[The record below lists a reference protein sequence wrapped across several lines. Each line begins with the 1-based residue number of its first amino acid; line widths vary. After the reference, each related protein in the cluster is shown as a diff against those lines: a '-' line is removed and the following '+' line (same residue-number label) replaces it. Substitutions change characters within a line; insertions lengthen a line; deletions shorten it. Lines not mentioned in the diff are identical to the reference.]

1 MTDHVQ
7 HWLILIM
14 RLSGRAGT
22 PRMRI
27 WRALRSLGVAVLRD
41 GVYLLPASSSR
52 RDALEQQASEI
63 KMLGGDALLIEV
75 EESAIDGIDALPSL
89 FDRTADFQALGT
101 AVVDWQQAC
110 PQLEEREAQRQLTQ
124 LQRRL
129 QSIMEIDFFPGAES
143 EHAVTAMA
151 DAEDVF
157 NRCFVP
163 DEPQPNQAEI
173 PRLDRS
179 AFIGRCWATRRRPWV
194 DRLASAWLIQRFIDT
209 GACFVWLEH
218 PNQCPPEAL
227 GYDFDGAH
235 FTHVDDKVTFEV
247 LLRSFSLETQP
258 GLSKIGELVHYLD
271 VGGPPVPEAVGLKL
285 MLLGAKERWDDDD
298 ALLQHTNMLF
308 DDLYQAYLTGDP
320 YRE

>member
-1 MTDHVQ
+1 MTDNVQ
-7 HWLILIM
+7 RWLILVM

-41 GVYLLPASSSR
+41 GVYLLPASPSR
-52 RDALEQQASEI
+52 REALEQQASEI
-63 KMLGGDALLIEV
+63 RVLGGSALLIDIDD
-75 EESAIDGIDALPSL
+75 SAIDSLDALPSL
-89 FDRTADFQALGT
+89 FDRTPDFQALRA

-129 QSIMEIDFFPGAES
+129 QSIVEIDFFPGAGS
-143 EHAVTAMA
+143 AQAITAMA
-151 DAEDVF
+151 DAETVF

-173 PRLDRS
+173 PRLERS

-194 DRLASAWLIQRFIDT
+194 DRLASAWLIQRFIDPE
-209 GACFVWLEH
+209 ARFVWLEH
-218 PNQCPPEAL
+218 PNQCTPDAL
-227 GYDFDGAH
+227 GYDFDGAY

-247 LLRSFSLETQP
+247 LLMSFSLETQP
-258 GLSKIGELVHYLD
+258 GLSRIGELVHYLD

-285 MLLGAKERWDDDD
+285 MLLGAKERCDDDD

-320 YRE
+320 YRG